1 MMTAGNEGNNPG
13 NNLHRRSSATKSKN
27 LNSRSR
33 YKVESARGHKKFT
46 VESRDLI
53 YEPHPHLLAAMS
65 AEERNDAAKPVA
77 VTKRKPTSAKFPRTR
92 RFSYETPERLKELE
106 RNFVLDGAVLS
117 RLTND
122 ETGRTN
128 PSLNFGIPQYR
139 AKEDKHCKSYFTHKG
154 LPKTATDKVQCD

>member
-1 MMTAGNEGNNPG
+1 
-13 NNLHRRSSATKSKN
+13 
-27 LNSRSR
+27 
-33 YKVESARGHKKFT
+33 
-46 VESRDLI
+46 
-53 YEPHPHLLAAMS
+53 MS
-65 AEERNDAAKPVA
+65 AEGRSKVAAP
-77 VTKRKPTSAKFPRTR
+77 KRHSSAKFPRTR

-139 AKEDKHCKSYFTHKG
+139 AKDDKHCKSFFASKA
-154 LPKTATDKVQCD
+154 LPKIANDKVRVLRPSAHTNCSHPAISFCNLCAVDCRELDDGWSV